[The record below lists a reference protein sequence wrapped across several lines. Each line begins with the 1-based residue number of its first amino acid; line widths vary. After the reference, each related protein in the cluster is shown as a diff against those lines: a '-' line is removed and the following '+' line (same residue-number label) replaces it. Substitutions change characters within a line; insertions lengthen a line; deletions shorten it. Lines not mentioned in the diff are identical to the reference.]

1 MFSDIMKH
9 FLLRSIHIH
18 NLNLLN
24 FVYVV
29 VFDVKTALEKAI
41 LVVLE

>member
-29 VFDVKTALEKAI
+29 FDVKAALEKAI

>member
-9 FLLRSIHIH
+9 FLLKSIHIH

-24 FVYVV
+24 FVCVV
-29 VFDVKTALEKAI
+29 VLDVKGALEKAT
-41 LVVLE
+41 LAVVE